1 MSTKGYAQKKQ
12 QIVDQSFYNESLFS
26 TMSDLE
32 AIEQTYTGI
41 RP

>member
-1 MSTKGYAQKKQ
+1 MSSQIYAQRKQ